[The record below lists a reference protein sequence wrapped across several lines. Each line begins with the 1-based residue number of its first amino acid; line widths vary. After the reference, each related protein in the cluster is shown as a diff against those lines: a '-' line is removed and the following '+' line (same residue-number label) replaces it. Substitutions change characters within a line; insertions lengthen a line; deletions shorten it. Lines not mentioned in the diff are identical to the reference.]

1 MRDKDIPMSGPLL
14 LEKAKFFANELE
26 ILDFKQSTGWLD
38 RFKENHGITLKKN
51 CGEAISVDA
60 NSTDMHEWS
69 EQLTSILKSYKAN
82 DYYNADE
89 TAIFYK
95 LMPKK
100 TLEFKSV
107 SCRGGMGRSI

>member
-1 MRDKDIPMSGPLL
+1 MALPL
-14 LEKAKFFANELE
+14 
-26 ILDFKQSTGWLD
+26 
-38 RFKENHGITLKKN
+38 KEN